1 MTKLKFKKA
10 IVTGGA
16 GFIGSHIT
24 ERLLNEGVKVIVID
38 DLSEG
43 KWSNLPESKNLTKY
57 EGSITE
63 KNIGRLF
70 KGVDVVFHLAALPRV
85 QRSIKYPMETH
96 EVNVTG
102 TLNMLLMARDYGVKK
117 FIFSSSSSVYGEQDK
132 LPFTE
137 TMTPHPISP
146 YGLHKLIGEEYCKL
160 FSRLWGISTVC
171 LRYFNV
177 YGPRMYPDGAYANL
191 LPKFIKLMRNGK
203 IPIINGDGEQTR
215 DFTYVSDVVNAN
227 LLAAES
233 NLSGEVINIGSGK
246 NISVNK
252 VVGIINKLL
261 GTNIKPIH
269 GPAVIE
275 PRSTLA
281 DRSKAKR
288 LLGWEPKIELLN
300 GIKTMIYSH

>member
-1 MTKLKFKKA
+1 MTKFKYKKA

-24 ERLLNEGVKVIVID
+24 ERLLNEGCKVTVID

-43 KWSNLPESKNLTKY
+43 KWSNLPKHPNLIKY

-63 KNIGRLF
+63 KGIGRLF

-85 QRSIKYPMETH
+85 QRSIKYPRETH

-102 TLNMLLMARDYGVKK
+102 TLNVLLASRDNGVKK
-117 FIFSSSSSVYGEQDK
+117 FVFSSSSSVYGEQTK
-132 LPFTE
+132 IPFTE
-137 TMTPHPISP
+137 SMIPNPISP
-146 YGLHKLIGEEYCKL
+146 YGLHKLIGEQYCIL
-160 FSRLWGISTVC
+160 FFKMWGLGTVC

-191 LPKFIKLMRNGK
+191 LPKFIKLMGQGK
-203 IPIINGDGEQTR
+203 IPVINGDGNQTR

-227 LLAAES
+227 FLAAES
-233 NLSGEVINIGSGK
+233 KISGEVVNIGSGK
-246 NISVNK
+246 NISVNQA
-252 VVGIINKLL
+252 VDILNKLM
-261 GTNIKPIH
+261 GKDIKPIH

-275 PRSTLA
+275 PKITLA
-281 DRSKAKR
+281 SRIKAKK
-288 LLGWEPKIELLN
+288 LLGWESKVEFTEGL
-300 GIKTMIYSH
+300 KTMI